1 MRLLMFKQI
10 TLWFSVNALFPMAI
24 PALFLAIVAWFSDG
38 TFPLIK
44 QFSLLIDSGFY
55 IFSAASL
62 VFSLYEEYDIC
73 EKCVGILMQTC
84 VVLLMIATLGM
95 FYKIQNESIDYI
107 ENHRTRFYIIWT
119 MTALLSGI
127 IKYKMIKYK
136 NKLAI

>member
-1 MRLLMFKQI
+1 MFKQI
-10 TLWFSVNALFPMAI
+10 TFWFLANALFPMII
-24 PALFLAIVAWFSDG
+24 PAFFLAIVAWFSDG
-38 TFPLIK
+38 TFPFGK
-44 QFSLLIDSGFY
+44 QFCLLIDSGFY

-62 VFSLYEEYDIC
+62 VFSLYEEYNIC

-107 ENHRTRFYIIWT
+107 ENHRIQFYIIWT

-127 IKYKMIKYK
+127 IKYKMIRYK
-136 NKLAI
+136 NRLAI